1 MRVRAWEA
9 TGSLVTADGSED
21 DKILPQGLNNWPGL
35 HPPGFA
41 IRQEWLGESSG
52 EEDGEVEEG
61 EDEEHEPWDSDAEY
75 GL

>member
-21 DKILPQGLNNWPGL
+21 DKILPQGLNNWPGP

-41 IRQEWLGESSG
+41 IPQEWLGESSEE
-52 EEDGEVEEG
+52 EEDGE
-61 EDEEHEPWDSDAEY
+61 DEEVENEEYESSDSEAE
-75 GL
+75 